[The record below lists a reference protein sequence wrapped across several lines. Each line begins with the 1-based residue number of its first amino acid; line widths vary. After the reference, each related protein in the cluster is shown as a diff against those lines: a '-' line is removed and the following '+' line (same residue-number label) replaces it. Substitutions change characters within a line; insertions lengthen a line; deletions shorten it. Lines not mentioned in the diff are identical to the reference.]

1 MSRIVPTPFPDPEAL
16 AAAVAQRLEREVGAA
31 VAARG
36 VAHVALSGG
45 RTFRRAYELL
55 APVAAGWRDVHVW
68 YADERCV
75 PPDDPESTH
84 LLVQQTLL
92 EQDPAGVTEH
102 RVLGELDDPDAA
114 ARAYAA
120 ELRSTILDVV
130 LLGLGE
136 DGHTASLFPH
146 STELDTFTGGPRVLA
161 VRGAP
166 KPPPNRVT
174 LTLETLGK
182 ARALVLA
189 ASGEGKRDAL
199 RRALGPASPAT
210 PASLL
215 RRDRLT
221 VLADADALGRPA
233 S

>member
-1 MSRIVPTPFPDPEAL
+1 VSAAAQLERFDDAEGVAVAL
-16 AAAVAQRLEREVGAA
+16 AERLEQEVGWAI
-31 VAARG
+31 AARG

-45 RTFRRAYELL
+45 RTPRRAYELL
-55 APVAAGWRDVHVW
+55 APRAALWHDVHVW

-75 PPDDPESTH
+75 PPDHEESTH
-84 LLVQQTLL
+84 RLVRETLL
-92 EQDPAGVTEH
+92 AQAGPGITEH
-102 RVLGELDDPDAA
+102 RVLGELDDPDGA
-114 ARAYAA
+114 ARAYSG
-120 ELRSTILDVV
+120 ELRATILDVV

-136 DGHTASLFPH
+136 DGHTASLFPY
-146 STELDTFTGGPRVLA
+146 STELETFTGGPRVLA

-182 ARALVLA
+182 ARSLVLA
-189 ASGEGKRDAL
+189 VTGADKADAL
-199 RRALGPASPAT
+199 AKTLGSPSPAT

-221 VLADADALGRPA
+221 ILADAAALTG
-233 S
+233 

>member
-1 MSRIVPTPFPDPEAL
+1 MSAQARIERFADAEQVAHAL
-16 AAAVAQRLEREVGAA
+16 AERVRHEIAAAH
-31 VAARG
+31 AARG

-45 RTFRRAYELL
+45 RTPRRAYELL
-55 APVAAGWRDVHVW
+55 AGDAAGWRDVHLW

-75 PPDDPESTH
+75 PPNHEESTH
-84 LLVQQTLL
+84 RLVRQTLL
-92 EQDPAGVTEH
+92 ARAGLGSGVTEH

-120 ELRSTILDVV
+120 ELRATVLDVV

-136 DGHTASLFPH
+136 DGHTASLFPY
-146 STELDTFTGGPRVLA
+146 STELETFTGGPRVLA
-161 VRGAP
+161 VRDAP
-166 KPPPNRVT
+166 KPPPDRVT

-189 ASGEGKRDAL
+189 VTGADKSPAL
-199 RRALGPASPAT
+199 RRTLETPSAAT

-221 VLADADALGRPA
+221 ILADAAALDG
-233 S
+233 

>member
-1 MSRIVPTPFPDPEAL
+1 MSRATVVRHDDAEAL
-16 AAAVAQRLEREVGAA
+16 AAALADRLAAEVGAA
-31 VAARG
+31 IAARG
-36 VAHVALSGG
+36 RAHVALSGG
-45 RTFRRAYELL
+45 RTPRRAYELL
-55 APVAAGWRDVHVW
+55 AERAGTWGEVHLW

-75 PPDDPESTH
+75 PPDHEDSTH
-84 LLVQQTLL
+84 RLVTETLL
-92 EQDPAGVTEH
+92 SRWTPASGVVEH
-102 RVLGELDDPDAA
+102 RVLGELDDPDGA

-120 ELRSTILDVV
+120 ELSTTILDVV

-136 DGHTASLFPH
+136 DGHTASLFPY
-146 STELDTFTGGPRVLA
+146 STELDTFAGGPRVLA

-182 ARALVLA
+182 ARVLLLA
-189 ASGEGKRDAL
+189 VTGEDKRDAL
-199 RRALGPASPAT
+199 RNTLGQPSPAT

-221 VLADADALGRPA
+221 ILADAAAYGG
-233 S
+233 

>member
-1 MSRIVPTPFPDPEAL
+1 MTRVQPDPYPDPEAL
-16 AAAVAQRLEREVGAA
+16 AVAVADRLDREVRDA

-36 VAHVALSGG
+36 SAHLALSGG
-45 RTFRRAYELL
+45 RTPQRAYELL
-55 APVAAGWRDVHVW
+55 AERATGWRDVHLW

-75 PPDDPESTH
+75 PPDHEESTH
-84 LLVQQTLL
+84 RLVRETLL
-92 EQDPAGVTEH
+92 THDPQGVTEH
-102 RVLGELDDPDAA
+102 RVLGELDDPDSA
-114 ARAYAA
+114 ARAYAG

-136 DGHTASLFPH
+136 DGHTASLFPY

-166 KPPPNRVT
+166 KPPPDRVT

-182 ARALVLA
+182 ARSLVLA
-189 ASGEGKRDAL
+189 VSGDGKRDAL
-199 RRALGPASPAT
+199 RKALGSPSPAT

-221 VLADADALGRPA
+221 VMADAQALGTA
-233 S
+233 A

>member
-1 MSRIVPTPFPDPEAL
+1 MTRITPESFPDAESL
-16 AAAVAQRLEREVGAA
+16 AVAVADRLDREVRAAVS
-31 VAARG
+31 ARG
-36 VAHVALSGG
+36 VANVALSGG
-45 RTFRRAYELL
+45 RTYRRAYELL
-55 APVAAGWRDVHVW
+55 AERASGWRDTHLW

-84 LLVQQTLL
+84 RLVVETLL
-92 EQDPAGVTEH
+92 AQDPAGVTEH
-102 RVLGELDDPDAA
+102 RILGELDDPDSA
-114 ARAYAA
+114 ARAYAG

-136 DGHTASLFPH
+136 DGHTASLFPY

-161 VRGAP
+161 VRDAP

-199 RRALGPASPAT
+199 RKALGSPSPAT

-221 VLADADALGRPA
+221 VLADADALGRA
-233 S
+233 VG

>member
-1 MSRIVPTPFPDPEAL
+1 VSATVVRYEDAEELAVAL
-16 AAAVAQRLEREVGAA
+16 AARLQREVGDA

-36 VAHVALSGG
+36 VAHLALSGG
-45 RTFRRAYELL
+45 RTPRRAYELL
-55 APVAAGWRDVHVW
+55 AEAAGSWRGVHLW

-75 PPDDPESTH
+75 PPDHEESTH
-84 LLVQQTLL
+84 RLVTETLL
-92 EQDPAGVTEH
+92 SRWTPDSGVVEH

-114 ARAYAA
+114 ARAYSG
-120 ELRSTILDVV
+120 ELRSTILDCVV
-130 LLGLGE
+130 LGLGE
-136 DGHTASLFPH
+136 DGHTASLFPY

-161 VRGAP
+161 VRDAP

-182 ARALVLA
+182 ARSLVLA
-189 ASGEGKRDAL
+189 VSGADKREAL
-199 RRALGPASPAT
+199 RNTLGPRSPAA

-221 VLADADALGRPA
+221 ILADAAAYGG
-233 S
+233 

>member
-1 MSRIVPTPFPDPEAL
+1 MSAVARLERFDDAEGVAVAL
-16 AAAVAQRLEREVGAA
+16 AARIAREVESAH
-31 VAARG
+31 AARG
-36 VAHVALSGG
+36 VAHIALSGG
-45 RTFRRAYELL
+45 RTPRRAYELL
-55 APVAAGWRDVHVW
+55 ADRAANWQGVHLW

-75 PPDDPESTH
+75 PPDHEDSTH
-84 LLVQQTLL
+84 RLVRETLL
-92 EQDPAGVTEH
+92 ARVPADGGVVEH
-102 RVLGELDDPDAA
+102 RMLGELDDPDGA

-120 ELRSTILDVV
+120 ELRATILDVV

-146 STELDTFTGGPRVLA
+146 STELDTFTGGPRVLG

-166 KPPPNRVT
+166 KPPPNRIT

-182 ARALVLA
+182 ARSLVLA
-189 ASGEGKRDAL
+189 VTGADKAPAL
-199 RRALGPASPAT
+199 RRTRETPSPAT

-221 VLADADALGRPA
+221 ILADAAALDG
-233 S
+233 